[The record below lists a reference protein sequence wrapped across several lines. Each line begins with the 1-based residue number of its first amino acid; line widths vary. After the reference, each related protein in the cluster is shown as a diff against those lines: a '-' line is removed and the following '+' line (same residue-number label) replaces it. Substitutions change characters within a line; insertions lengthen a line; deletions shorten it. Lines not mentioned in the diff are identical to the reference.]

1 MNKILIKFLLVIYG
15 SALLSCSYTPIFSEK
30 NYNFGIE
37 NISFAEKSEK
47 DVNKIIKSRFDLI
60 QQVNDKKL
68 KKYSI
73 FVETSKIR
81 EVVSKDSKGDPVK
94 FELIISANYTILE
107 NKEEILERSIERK
120 NIYDNNSDK
129 FKLEQNEKIIIEN
142 LSSNISEII
151 LTSIVTLDDN

>member
-1 MNKILIKFLLVIYG
+1 MTAMSKIKK
-15 SALLSCSYTPIFSEK
+15 K
-30 NYNFGIE
+30 NR
-37 NISFAEKSEK
+37 S
-47 DVNKIIKSRFDLI
+47 VNKIIKSRFDLI

-94 FELIISANYTILE
+94 FELIISANYIILE